1 MCTSLEKDFIVYIKG
16 RYIVSVCALLFFQHA
31 LATGMDCTKAA
42 NAVEN
47 TICANKGLYE
57 LDTQMGSAY
66 RTLMNATSQAQV
78 ELKRSQRQWLK
89 VRNECVE
96 DVACLDQ
103 HYRERLQALYA
114 QWVDAVAYQPDDVDK
129 QVMEDLQQRIQDLS
143 KDNPEFALE
152 RALDSM
158 ALDSGATSFSGA
170 SGEDEQSL
178 FPKTIP
184 QNVTGDEWK
193 ALKASDIDGAAES
206 GQTTYTLMDMDGD
219 GQRDLIVETYSGGTG
234 MFSYTEPYRR
244 NEDRFISTTSGPAH
258 ESGSL
263 FHTNDRGANQS
274 VNWIKVRGKMYFA
287 YRNGSYG
294 VDQVFLLNPLKINNE
309 VPTLTVRYDYQ
320 LTVPHTQ
327 YLEDGTTP
335 FELDP
340 ALQMVLAKALIKVN
354 ANEAL
359 ETGQQKTPICPIPSS
374 VQDSDDY
381 YSFGAS
387 YYAVE
392 PVADM
397 PVVIGNECFIARLI
411 NWYGSYS
418 DKDGLFAQLTLR
430 KPGSE
435 DQARSYSVYGRR
447 HITRVSASIGKAEG
461 GAENF

>member
-1 MCTSLEKDFIVYIKG
+1 MCTTLEKDFIVYIKG
-16 RYIVSVCALLFFQHA
+16 RYIVSACALLFFQHA

-57 LDTQMGSAY
+57 LDTQMGSVY
-66 RTLMNATSQAQV
+66 RTLMNAASPAQV

-103 HYRERLQALYA
+103 HYRERLLALHV
-114 QWVDAVAYQPDDVDK
+114 QWVDVVAYQPDDVDK

-158 ALDSGATSFSGA
+158 AFDSSTTSFPGD

-178 FPKTIP
+178 FPKAIP
-184 QNVTGDEWK
+184 RDVTEDEWR
-193 ALKASDIDGAAES
+193 ALKASDIGDAAES
-206 GQTTYTLMDMDGD
+206 GQTSYTLMDMDGD

-234 MFSYTEPYRR
+234 MFSYTQTYRR
-244 NEDRFISTTSGPAH
+244 SEGRFISRTSGPAH
-258 ESGSL
+258 ESGPL
-263 FHTNDRGANQS
+263 FYTNERGANQS
-274 VNWIKVRGKMYFA
+274 VNWIKARGKIYLA

-294 VDQVFLLNPLKINNE
+294 VDQVFLLNPLKINNK
-309 VPTLTVRYDYQ
+309 VPTLTVRYGYQ

-327 YLEDGTTP
+327 HLEDGTTT
-335 FELDP
+335 FELEP
-340 ALQMVLAKALIKVN
+340 ALQKALAKALIKVN

-359 ETGQQKTPICPIPSS
+359 ETGRQKAPICPIPLS

-387 YYAVE
+387 YYAIE

-418 DKDGLFAQLTLR
+418 DKDGLFALLTLR

-435 DQARSYSVYGRR
+435 DQERSYSINGRR
-447 HITRVSASIGKAEG
+447 HITQVSTSIGKAEG

>member
-1 MCTSLEKDFIVYIKG
+1 VYIKG

-234 MFSYTEPYRR
+234 MFSYTETYRR

>member
-1 MCTSLEKDFIVYIKG
+1 MCTTLEKDFIVYIKG
-16 RYIVSVCALLFFQHA
+16 RYIVSACALLFFQHA

-57 LDTQMGSAY
+57 LDTQMGSVY
-66 RTLMNATSQAQV
+66 RTLMNAASPAQV

-96 DVACLDQ
+96 DVSCLDQ
-103 HYRERLQALYA
+103 HYRERLQALHM
-114 QWVDAVAYQPDDVDK
+114 QWVDVVAYQPDGVDK

-158 ALDSGATSFSGA
+158 AFDSSTTSFPGD

-184 QNVTGDEWK
+184 QDVTKDEWK
-193 ALKASDIDGAAES
+193 ALKASDIDDAAES
-206 GQTTYTLMDMDGD
+206 GHTSYTLMDMDGD

-234 MFSYTEPYRR
+234 MFSYTQTYRR
-244 NEDRFISTTSGPAH
+244 SEGRFISRTSGPAH
-258 ESGSL
+258 ESGPL
-263 FHTNDRGANQS
+263 FYTNERGANQS
-274 VNWIKVRGKMYFA
+274 VNWIKARGKIYLA

-294 VDQVFLLNPLKINNE
+294 VDQVFLLNPLKINNK
-309 VPTLTVRYDYQ
+309 VPTLTVRYGYQ

-327 YLEDGTTP
+327 YLEDGTTA
-335 FELDP
+335 FELEP
-340 ALQMVLAKALIKVN
+340 ALHKALAKALIKVN
-354 ANEAL
+354 TDETL
-359 ETGQQKTPICPIPSS
+359 ETGQQKTPICPIPPS
-374 VQDSDDY
+374 VKDSDDY

-397 PVVIGNECFIARLI
+397 PVVIGNECYIARLI
-411 NWYGSYS
+411 NWYGSYGN
-418 DKDGLFAQLTLR
+418 KNGLFALLTLR

-435 DQARSYSVYGRR
+435 DQERSYSVNGRR
-447 HITRVSASIGKAEG
+447 HITRVSTSIGKTEG

>member
-354 ANEAL
+354 ANDAL

-447 HITRVSASIGKAEG
+447 HITRVSTSIGKAEG

>member
-114 QWVDAVAYQPDDVDK
+114 QWVVAVAYQPDDVDK

-234 MFSYTEPYRR
+234 MFSYTETYRR

-258 ESGSL
+258 ESGPL

-294 VDQVFLLNPLKINNE
+294 VDQIFLLNPLKINNE

-354 ANEAL
+354 ANDAL

>member
-114 QWVDAVAYQPDDVDK
+114 QWVVAVAYQPDDVDK

-234 MFSYTEPYRR
+234 MFSYTETYRR

>member
-1 MCTSLEKDFIVYIKG
+1 MYIKG

-234 MFSYTEPYRR
+234 MFSYTETYRR

-447 HITRVSASIGKAEG
+447 HITRVSTSIGKAEG

>member
-1 MCTSLEKDFIVYIKG
+1 
-16 RYIVSVCALLFFQHA
+16 
-31 LATGMDCTKAA
+31 
-42 NAVEN
+42 
-47 TICANKGLYE
+47 
-57 LDTQMGSAY
+57 
-66 RTLMNATSQAQV
+66 
-78 ELKRSQRQWLK
+78 LK

-96 DVACLDQ
+96 NVVCLDQ
-103 HYRERLQALYA
+103 HYRERLQALHA
-114 QWVDAVAYQPDDVDK
+114 QWVDTAAYQPDDVDK
-129 QVMEDLQQRIQDLS
+129 QVMADLQQRIQDLS

-158 ALDSGATSFSGA
+158 AFDSGATSFSGDL
-170 SGEDEQSL
+170 GEDEQPL

-184 QNVTGDEWK
+184 QDVTEDEWK
-193 ALKASDIDGAAES
+193 ALKASNIDGAAES

-234 MFSYTEPYRR
+234 MFRYTETYRR
-244 NEDRFISTTSGPAH
+244 SEDRFISTTSGPAH

-263 FHTNDRGANQS
+263 FYTNDRGANQS

-294 VDQVFLLNPLKINNE
+294 VDQVFLLNPLKINNK
-309 VPTLTVRYDYQ
+309 VPTLTVRYGYQ

-335 FELDP
+335 FELEP
-340 ALQMVLAKALIKVN
+340 ALQKVLAKALIKVN

-397 PVVIGNECFIARLI
+397 PVVIDNECFIARLI
-411 NWYGSYS
+411 NWYGSYGE
-418 DKDGLFAQLTLR
+418 KDGLFALLALR

-435 DQARSYSVYGRR
+435 DQTRSYSVNGRR
-447 HITRVSASIGKAEG
+447 HITRVSTSIGKAEG
-461 GAENF
+461 GAEYF

>member
-234 MFSYTEPYRR
+234 MFSYTETYRR

>member
-152 RALDSM
+152 RALDST

-234 MFSYTEPYRR
+234 MFSYTETYRR

>member
-234 MFSYTEPYRR
+234 MFSYTETYRR

-447 HITRVSASIGKAEG
+447 NITRVSASIGKAEG

>member
-234 MFSYTEPYRR
+234 MFSYTETYRR

-294 VDQVFLLNPLKINNE
+294 VDQIFLLNPLKINNE

-354 ANEAL
+354 ANDAL

>member
-16 RYIVSVCALLFFQHA
+16 RYIVSACALLFFQHA

-42 NAVEN
+42 NPVEN
-47 TICANKGLYE
+47 TICANKELYE

-66 RTLMNATSQAQV
+66 RTLMNAASQAQV

-96 DVACLDQ
+96 DVACLEQ
-103 HYRERLQALYA
+103 HYRERLQALHA
-114 QWVDAVAYQPDDVDK
+114 QWVDAVAYQPDDIDK

-158 ALDSGATSFSGA
+158 AFDSGATSFSGD

-193 ALKASDIDGAAES
+193 ALQASNIDGAAES

-234 MFSYTEPYRR
+234 MFSYTETYRR
-244 NEDRFISTTSGPAH
+244 SEGRFISTTSGPAH

-294 VDQVFLLNPLKINNE
+294 VDQVFLLNPLKLNNK
-309 VPTLTVRYDYQ
+309 VPTLTVRYGYQ

-335 FELDP
+335 FELEP
-340 ALQMVLAKALIKVN
+340 ALQKVLAKALIKVN
-354 ANEAL
+354 TSEAQ

-418 DKDGLFAQLTLR
+418 DKDGLFALLTLR

-435 DQARSYSVYGRR
+435 DQARSYSVNGRR
-447 HITRVSASIGKAEG
+447 HITRVSTSIGKAEG
-461 GAENF
+461 GAEYF